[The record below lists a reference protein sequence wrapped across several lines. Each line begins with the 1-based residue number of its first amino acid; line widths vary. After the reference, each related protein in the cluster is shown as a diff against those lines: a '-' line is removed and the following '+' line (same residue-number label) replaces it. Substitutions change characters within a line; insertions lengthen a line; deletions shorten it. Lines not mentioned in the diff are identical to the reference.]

1 MALCGLL
8 AFLTWGLPGHHAALA
23 QPAAI
28 ILEIQIEGTDLVA
41 RGQILSALV
50 SRVDESLNIE
60 TVSRDIE
67 AIFRLGFFDNVR
79 AEIEEEPGRG
89 VRLFFVVEE
98 KPRVVSIKV
107 VGNTLIEEKNL
118 FDTFFLKVGGFYSAR
133 QMAGDVDL
141 IREAYRRKGYF
152 KVKVR
157 SSIERET
164 DKSFRLTFI
173 IEETPRLF
181 LTDIRTHNNRLFSE
195 LEIKRFMRTAEVD
208 CFSWVTDSGV
218 FEERKINADLQVLA
232 SNYLRQG
239 YIRVFID
246 QPKVKLIHNRQFSR
260 IKVDLFFTEGEQ
272 YFTGKLDVTGDILG
286 NKQVLLDML
295 TLETGNPYNPF
306 AQRVDR
312 FRLNEFY
319 QEQGYAFVRVV
330 PDVKINDD
338 TLTVDV
344 EYRIIKGDKA
354 YVGRIEFQGN
364 RETRDFVMRREFLV
378 RENEL
383 YNGRKLRISQQNLRR
398 LGYFAPSIGQE
409 EVRTD
414 VSNVLDIV
422 TKVDETQTGTLQAQI
437 GFSDQSGLIASVSVS
452 KGNLFGRGQTARLS
466 LTVGQRNVTR
476 RFSFD
481 FIEPHLLGSDV
492 SSDSSVALRTVEDIS
507 ELNRGAIDEIL
518 LSQGFGFPVFPLVRL
533 SFTLATTMREFETAV
548 REPTDFV
555 SFTTS
560 LSFNS
565 VNHPIFPTSGSNALF
580 AVTQVGGK
588 ILSGDSEYRRYR
600 LRYRRFISL
609 NETGTL
615 VLMGRARLGLLEKVG
630 NNVIPLEDRFRVGG
644 ISTLRGYDFAVVG
657 GPFGRLKGKLNA
669 VSTQAFN
676 EAGTPLVNAAGSP
689 VTFQTDARTLGLS
702 DEDLAELRSGGIQ
715 ERLFTIELLF
725 PAGGD
730 NLRGAIFYD
739 AAQVNAESRQYQVL
753 GEEEPG
759 FFDLLNS
766 VGVGFRII
774 TPVGVIR
781 FEYGRKLDAAPN
793 ESKDKFDFTI
803 SSLF

>member
-1 MALCGLL
+1 MLCGLL
-8 AFLTWGLPGHHAALA
+8 MLLIWGLAGPHAAVA
-23 QPAAI
+23 QSDTI
-28 ILEIQIEGTDLVA
+28 ILDIKIEGTDLVA
-41 RGQILSALV
+41 RGQVLSALV
-50 SRVDESLNIE
+50 SRVDEPLNIE
-60 TVSRDIE
+60 TVSRDLE
-67 AIFRLGFFDNVR
+67 AIFRLGFFDDVR
-79 AEIEEEPGRG
+79 AEIEEEPGEG
-89 VRLFFVVEE
+89 VRLFFIVEE
-98 KPRVVSIKV
+98 KPRVASIKI
-107 VGNTLIEEKNL
+107 VGNTLIEEKNF
-118 FDTFFLKVGGFYSAR
+118 FDAFFLKVGGFYSAR
-133 QMAGDVDL
+133 RTTEDVDL

-152 KVKVR
+152 KVKVH

-164 DKSFRLTFI
+164 DKSFRLTYV
-173 IEETPRLF
+173 IEETPRLY
-181 LTDIRTHNNRLFSE
+181 LTEIRTHNTRIFSE
-195 LEIKRFMRTAEVD
+195 LEIKRLMRSAEVD

-218 FEERKINADLQVLA
+218 FEERKINADLQMLA
-232 SNYLRQG
+232 SNYLRRG

-246 QPKVKLIHNRQFSR
+246 KPKVRLIHNREFSR
-260 IKVDLFFTEGEQ
+260 IKVDLFFSEGKQ
-272 YFTGKLDVTGDILG
+272 YFTGKLDVIGDILG
-286 NKQVLLDML
+286 DKQVLLDML
-295 TLETGNPYNPF
+295 TLETGEPYNPF
-306 AQRVDR
+306 AQNVDR

-319 QEQGYAFVRVV
+319 QEQGYAFVRVF
-330 PDVKINDD
+330 PDVQINDD

-344 EYRIIKGDKA
+344 QYRIVKGDKA

-398 LGYFAPSIGQE
+398 LGYFAPSIGLE

-414 VSNVLDIV
+414 VDNVLDIV

-437 GFSDQSGLIASVSVS
+437 GFSDQSGLIVAVSVS

-466 LTVGQRNVTR
+466 LTLGQRNVTR

-481 FIEPHLLGSDV
+481 FIEPHLLGSDI
-492 SSDSSVALRTVEDIS
+492 SSDSSLALRTVEDIS
-507 ELNRGAIDEIL
+507 ELNRGEIDETL
-518 LSQGFGFPVFPLVRL
+518 VSQGFGFVVFPLVRL
-533 SFTLATTMREFETAV
+533 SFTLATTRREFEREV
-548 REPTDFV
+548 REPTDFN

-565 VNHPIFPTSGSNALF
+565 VNHPIFPSRGTNTVLS
-580 AVTQVGGK
+580 VTQVGGEV
-588 ILSGDSEYRRYR
+588 LSGDSEYRQYRFRYR
-600 LRYRRFISL
+600 KFISL
-609 NETGTL
+609 NEAGSF

-630 NNVIPLEDRFRVGG
+630 NNVIPLEDRFRLGG
-644 ISTLRGYDFAVVG
+644 IATLRGYDFAEVG
-657 GPFGRLKGKLNA
+657 GPFGNLKRRLNA
-669 VSTQAFN
+669 AQTLGFA
-676 EAGTPLVNAAGSP
+676 ETGTPLVSSVGGP
-689 VTFQTDARTLGLS
+689 VTFLTDTRTRGLS
-702 DEDLAELRSGGIQ
+702 DAELAELRSGGIQ

-730 NLRGAIFYD
+730 NLRGAIFFD
-739 AAQVNAESRQYQVL
+739 AAQVNAESRQYQIL

-759 FFDLLNS
+759 FFDLLQS